1 MTTGQKIIIR
11 IIAILLACLI
21 LLLFPGIRKSVD
33 SVAGNFLSE
42 VRGELE
48 PDSGIV
54 LIYFSEEDIS
64 RIGPWPVKRNYY
76 ALLINH
82 LTKLK
87 VKRIGLE
94 VFLSSRLVTQ
104 TVYDQ
109 LLKNEIE
116 KSGKVVLSSLA
127 GRIIESGGKFFTDSL
142 SYPSPKLLN
151 EDFPSGHINFIK
163 EEDYMIPVELMNSG
177 NSEKAFALQLADI
190 DATFSS
196 FAVNYFCSWKK
207 FKRYS
212 VIEFNNLVYNQ
223 SNELKKFKDKVVII
237 GVGDLSIAPNI
248 KSTFDDSMPGMALH
262 AFALDNLLNQRF
274 LKPAAYIP
282 SAIILILTLL
292 AFIYFINKAGK
303 KMYTKYLLLVLAVVL
318 ICFMLSSFLF
328 LKIAYSFFF
337 LPFTVLAAADFA
349 LYFFEGREKLLNET
363 EILKVLLDKKEKE
376 LARLQTELD
385 ASGAGS
391 SELISKIKSLKSE
404 IEKLRESDEDRLE
417 AGFNAGADTK
427 NLLGIVYRSKKMN
440 ETAELIKKAAPTDA
454 TILIIGESGTGKEL
468 AARAIHLLS
477 KRKDNNFIAV
487 NCGALSEN
495 LLESE
500 LFGHVRGAFTG
511 ANADKKGRFEAADNG
526 TIFLDEIGETTENFQ
541 LKMLRVLQFGEIE
554 KVGSSSA
561 RKVDV
566 RIIAATNKDLETLV
580 KEKKFRQDLYYR
592 LNVFKINLPSLRERK
607 EDIEIL
613 AAHFLSSES
622 PEMNFSKSALQA
634 VKEYEWKGNV
644 RELESVIKRAVI
656 FAKAESRNLVQLSDL
671 PGEVVKQ
678 VKFNF
683 EDHVLEALRNKKFSH
698 SSVTET
704 AKELGDVNRTL
715 ISENFRGTVFK
726 VLSESEFNIAKSVSI
741 ISGTDDEEVNERV
754 RGKIQTFLSNIEK
767 DIRSTGS
774 SSYDTVKA
782 SLSSKYKNLPVK
794 FHRYLDEVIRRKIKP
809 GDM

>member
-1 MTTGQKIIIR
+1 
-11 IIAILLACLI
+11 
-21 LLLFPGIRKSVD
+21 LLFPGIRKSID
-33 SVAGNFLSE
+33 SAAENFLTE

-76 ALLINH
+76 ALLINQ
-82 LTKLK
+82 LTRLK

-94 VFLSSRLVTQ
+94 VFLSSRLITQ

-127 GRIIESGGKFFTDSL
+127 GRIIESRDKFFTDSL

-151 EDFPSGHINFIK
+151 EAFPSGHINFIK
-163 EEDYMIPVELMNSG
+163 EEDYIIPVKLMNNG
-177 NSEKAFALQLADI
+177 NFEKAFAFQLADT
-190 DATFSS
+190 DAEEKSI
-196 FAVNYFCSWKK
+196 AVNFICSWEK
-207 FKRYS
+207 FKKYS
-212 VIEFNNLVYNQ
+212 VIDFNNLVYSN
-223 SNELKKFKDKVVII
+223 SNELQNLKDKTVII
-237 GVGDLSIAPNI
+237 GVGDLSIARHI
-248 KSTFDDSMPGMALH
+248 RSTFNDAMPGMALH
-262 AFALDNLLNQRF
+262 AFALDNLLNNRF
-274 LKPAAYIP
+274 LKTEAYLP
-282 SAIILILTLL
+282 SGILLTIILIGFILVVNKVKGKIYVKYLILLL
-292 AFIYFINKAGK
+292 AIV
-303 KMYTKYLLLVLAVVL
+303 LVCFALA
-318 ICFMLSSFLF
+318 SFFF
-328 LKIAYSFFF
+328 LKLAFSFFF
-337 LPFTVLAAADFA
+337 LPFAVLAATDFA
-349 LYFFEGREKLLNET
+349 IYFFEGREKLLNET

-376 LARLQTELD
+376 LSRLQTELD

-404 IEKLRESDEDRLE
+404 IEKLRESDEDRSAAGLE
-417 AGFNAGADTK
+417 AVADTK
-427 NLLGIVYRSKKMN
+427 NLFGIVYRSKIMN

-477 KRKDNNFIAV
+477 KRKDNNFVAV

-500 LFGHVRGAFTG
+500 LFGHVRGAFTS

-554 KVGSSSA
+554 KVGSSA
-561 RKVDV
+561 ANKVDV
-566 RIIAATNKDLETLV
+566 RVVAATNKDLETLV

-592 LNVFKINLPSLRERK
+592 LNVFKIMLPSLRERK

-613 AAHFLSSES
+613 AVHFLKSES
-622 PEMNFSKSALQA
+622 QEMNFSKSALQA
-634 VKEYEWKGNV
+634 LNDYEWKGNV

-656 FAKAESRNLVQLSDL
+656 FAKAENRNLVQLSDL
-671 PGEVVKQ
+671 PGDVVKQ

-726 VLSESEFNIAKSVSI
+726 VLCETEFNIAKTVSI
-741 ISGTDDEEVNERV
+741 ISCTDDEEVNERV

-774 SSYDTVKA
+774 SNFNTVKTI
-782 SLSSKYKNLPVK
+782 LSQKYKNLPVK
-794 FHRYLDEVIRRKIKP
+794 FHWYLDEVIRWKTEQSSV
-809 GDM
+809 